1 MYFCIMQ
8 ITIDNNSGFCFGVVN
23 AIRISE
29 EELKK
34 DNIACLG
41 DIVHNSREVDRLK
54 EQELEI
60 ISHDD
65 MADWTDKKVLIRAHG
80 EPPST
85 YRVADILGV
94 QIVDA
99 TCPIVLK
106 LQHRIRKSYE
116 EMQQIDGQVV
126 IYGKEGH
133 AEVIGL
139 MGQIQGNAILITGVK
154 DIDDIDFS
162 RPVRLYSQTTKDPN
176 KYAEIGDLILN
187 RMQKVSGINADFK
200 QFNTIC
206 NQMAGRAPLLNIFS
220 KEHEVIIFVGGDKSS
235 NAIALFAVCKEA
247 NPNSYFV
254 SDAIGL
260 QREWFW
266 DVNDVGISGATS
278 TPTWLMGEVANAIQE
293 MTQD

>member
-1 MYFCIMQ
+1 MQ

-54 EQELEI
+54 EQGLEI